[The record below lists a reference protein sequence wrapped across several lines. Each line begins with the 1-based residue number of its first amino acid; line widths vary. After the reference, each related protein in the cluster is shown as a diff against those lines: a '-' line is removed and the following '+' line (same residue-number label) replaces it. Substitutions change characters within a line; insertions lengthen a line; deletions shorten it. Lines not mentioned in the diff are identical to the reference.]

1 MAEQRRIQASGALY
15 TLRVDEIGPTEYF
28 PEDVIMKKYTV
39 TGSALLV
46 LAMIAA
52 PAIAGDGKGRFMKHF
67 DTNNDGSVNMEEFNA
82 AAVERFKRMD
92 ADNSGAVS
100 REEFRGYMRARKDER
115 KQKKFA
121 RMDSN
126 GNGSVERDEFLAHK
140 QARAE
145 RKFTRMDKN
154 ADGSV
159 SKEEYASCK
168 ERKHQKKRMFTKMDE
183 NGDGQISQNESLA
196 AWSNWFKRIDANND
210 QVVTTDEVKAFRN
223 RIHGKSHGGK

>member
-1 MAEQRRIQASGALY
+1 
-15 TLRVDEIGPTEYF
+15 
-28 PEDVIMKKYTV
+28 MKKQTV
-39 TGSALLV
+39 TGAALLV
-46 LAMIAA
+46 LAMTAA
-52 PAIAGDGKGRFMKHF
+52 PAIADDGKGRFMKHF
-67 DTNNDGSVNMEEFNA
+67 DTNNDGSVNMAEFNA
-82 AAVERFKRMD
+82 AAAARFKRMD
-92 ADNSGAVS
+92 ADASGVIS
-100 REEFRGYMRARKDER
+100 KDEFRAYMRGRKDER
-115 KQKKFA
+115 KQHRFG

-159 SKEEYASCK
+159 SKEEYAGCK
-168 ERKHQKKRMFTKMDE
+168 ERKHQKKRMFTKIDE

-223 RIHGKSHGGK
+223 QIHGKSHGGK